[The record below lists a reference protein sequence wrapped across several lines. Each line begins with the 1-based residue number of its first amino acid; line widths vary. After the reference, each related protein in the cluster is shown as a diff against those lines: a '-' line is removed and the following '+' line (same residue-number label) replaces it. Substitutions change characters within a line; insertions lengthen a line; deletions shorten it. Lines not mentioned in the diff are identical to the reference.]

1 MMVVYD
7 SMAAIVSNFYSVK
20 KSHYFFCLL
29 ENVNWFTV
37 CTLEAQTALSQ
48 LSQHRPNESVC
59 CCYWIVIQSE
69 KKIIL
74 DSAVDDAH
82 VPNSWC
88 FGIQLKSSSGVL
100 AKHGLRARFLR
111 LKASQLWRGPLS
123 RQRMRRSRRKCGGR
137 NSGDNVPFKKKASW
151 SQQSDVTQ

>member
-7 SMAAIVSNFYSVK
+7 NMAAVVSNFHTVK
-20 KSHYFFCLL
+20 KITLFFLSAWKCQLIHSLHFRSSNSLIAVVPTGRMSQSVVVTELL
-29 ENVNWFTV
+29 F
-37 CTLEAQTALSQ
+37 SQ
-48 LSQHRPNESVC
+48 
-59 CCYWIVIQSE
+59 

>member
-7 SMAAIVSNFYSVK
+7 NMAAVVSNFHTVK

-48 LSQHRPNESVC
+48 LSQQAKWVSLLFLLNCYSVR
-59 CCYWIVIQSE
+59 